1 MGFGVVGLI
10 KGLRFTVIICFN
22 TRHPRGPTKN
32 IVCRSRLGF
41 LMISSSSSSSSN
53 NSSINSSGNG
63 TG

>member
-32 IVCRSRLGF
+32 IVCRSPFGVPYDK
-41 LMISSSSSSSSN
+41 
-53 NSSINSSGNG
+53 
-63 TG
+63 